1 MRFNLITIV
10 TLVAGDLVAATPIAC
25 TEVSVSRSSPTIPEP
40 RPARRP
46 RPPQLT
52 TSLAPQWKRDLI
64 LKGELPPEACCSYGR
79 CVRDVV
85 VAMF

>member
-1 MRFNLITIV
+1 MRLNLVTIV
-10 TLVAGDLVAATPIAC
+10 VTLLAGDLAAATPIAC
-25 TEVSVSRSSPTIPEP
+25 TE
-40 RPARRP
+40 
-46 RPPQLT
+46 
-52 TSLAPQWKRDLI
+52 WKRDLI

>member
-1 MRFNLITIV
+1 MRLNLITIIV
-10 TLVAGDLVAATPIAC
+10 TLVAGNLVTATPIAC
-25 TEVSVSRSSPTIPEP
+25 TEVSVTDHPCHRQTPACLVPP
-40 RPARRP
+40 RTNNKPC
-46 RPPQLT
+46 
-52 TSLAPQWKRDLI
+52 PQWKRDLI